1 MLFITAIVTAQ
12 NTRGKAND
20 AGRIVLN
27 TFIEDLEGVPA
38 GALKMLKTKITQMA
52 SKNGMGGSESFPR
65 FVMSAD
71 IDILTQDIT
80 PTAPP
85 KTALTLG
92 VTLYIGDGIEG
103 TVFATEYIELK
114 GIGNNETKAYIQS
127 FRALSPRNKKF
138 NEFIETGKKKIIE
151 YYNSRCDFIL
161 KEANTLADQKDFDK
175 SITKL
180 IEVPEVCKDCYDKAM
195 DLSTSIFKRKMENE
209 CQENMSKSNS
219 LIAQDKWEEAAN
231 PIAGYTPDMAC
242 YPDVKSLFTKIGNHK
257 CSVSLGK
264 AKGAWAK
271 RDSKSAA
278 SALSE
283 ISFDSN
289 CYQEGVKLFKS
300 ISSALD
306 AKAKQ
311 EWDLKYEKYNR
322 DQTIKEVVAESQML
336 DADSRRRV
344 NETIAETNRLDANS
358 QRGINE
364 TIAETNRL
372 DANSQRGINVLNS
385 ETQRKINSLDA
396 ESRRK
401 VQEEMVNVEKRRIE
415 AFRQIGVAAAENQPR
430 IKYKLLKN

>member
-1 MLFITAIVTAQ
+1 MKNILFLLLFITVTVTAQ

-127 FRALSPRNKKF
+127 FRSLSPRNKKF

-195 DLSTSIFKRKMENE
+195 DLSSTIFKRKMENE

-242 YPDVKSLFTKIGNHK
+242 YPDVKSLLTKIGDHK

-271 RDSKSAA
+271 RDSKSSA

-283 ISFDSN
+283 ISFDSS
-289 CYQEGVKLFKS
+289 CYQEGMKLFKS

-306 AKAKQ
+306 AKSKQ

-322 DQTIKEVVAESQML
+322 DQTIKEVVAE
-336 DADSRRRV
+336 
-344 NETIAETNRLDANS
+344 TNRLDANS

-364 TIAETNRL
+364 
-372 DANSQRGINVLNS
+372 LNS

>member
-1 MLFITAIVTAQ
+1 MLFITASVSAQ

-195 DLSTSIFKRKMENE
+195 DLSSTIFKRKMENE

-242 YPDVKSLFTKIGNHK
+242 YPDVKSLLTKIGDHK

-271 RDSKSAA
+271 RDSKSSA

-283 ISFDSN
+283 ISFDSS
-289 CYQEGVKLFKS
+289 CYQEGMKLFKS

-306 AKAKQ
+306 AKSKQ

-322 DQTIKEVVAESQML
+322 DQTIKEVVAE
-336 DADSRRRV
+336 
-344 NETIAETNRLDANS
+344 TNRLDANS

-364 TIAETNRL
+364 
-372 DANSQRGINVLNS
+372 LNS

>member
-1 MLFITAIVTAQ
+1 MKNILFLLLFLTASVTAQ

-52 SKNGMGGSESFPR
+52 AKNGMGGSESFPR

-161 KEANTLADQKDFDK
+161 KEANTLADQKDFDE
-175 SITKL
+175 SISKL
-180 IEVPEVCKDCYDKAM
+180 VEVPEVCKDCYDKAM
-195 DLSTSIFKRKMENE
+195 DLSTTIFKRKMENE

-231 PIAGYTPDMAC
+231 PIVGYTPDMAC

-264 AKGAWAK
+264 AKGAWSK

-283 ISFDSN
+283 ISFDSS

-322 DQTIKEVVAESQML
+322 DQTMKEIV
-336 DADSRRRV
+336 
-344 NETIAETNRLDANS
+344 AETNRLDANS

-364 TIAETNRL
+364 
-372 DANSQRGINVLNS
+372 LNS

>member
-1 MLFITAIVTAQ
+1 MLFLTASVTAQ

-52 SKNGMGGSESFPR
+52 AKNGMGGSESFPR

-161 KEANTLADQKDFDK
+161 KEANTLADQKDFDE
-175 SITKL
+175 SISKL
-180 IEVPEVCKDCYDKAM
+180 VEVPEVCKDCYDKAM
-195 DLSTSIFKRKMENE
+195 DLSTTIFKRKMENE

-231 PIAGYTPDMAC
+231 PIVGYTPDMAC

-264 AKGAWAK
+264 AKGAWSK

-283 ISFDSN
+283 ISFDSS

-322 DQTIKEVVAESQML
+322 DQTMKEIVAETNRLDANSQRAIKEIV
-336 DADSRRRV
+336 
-344 NETIAETNRLDANS
+344 AETNRLDANS

-364 TIAETNRL
+364 
-372 DANSQRGINVLNS
+372 LNS

>member
-1 MLFITAIVTAQ
+1 MKNILFLLLFITATVTAQ

-52 SKNGMGGSESFPR
+52 AKNGMGGSESFPR

-161 KEANTLADQKDFDK
+161 KEANTLADQKDFDE
-175 SITKL
+175 SISKL
-180 IEVPEVCKDCYDKAM
+180 VEVPEVCKDCYDKAM
-195 DLSTSIFKRKMENE
+195 DLSTTIFKRKMENE

-231 PIAGYTPDMAC
+231 PIVGYTPDMAC

-264 AKGAWAK
+264 AKGAWSK

-283 ISFDSN
+283 ISFDSS

-322 DQTIKEVVAESQML
+322 DQTMKEIV
-336 DADSRRRV
+336 
-344 NETIAETNRLDANS
+344 AETNRLDANS

-364 TIAETNRL
+364 
-372 DANSQRGINVLNS
+372 LNS

>member
-1 MLFITAIVTAQ
+1 MKNILFLLLFITAIVTAQ

-283 ISFDSN
+283 ISFDSS
-289 CYQEGVKLFKS
+289 CYQEGMKLFKS

-322 DQTIKEVVAESQML
+322 DQTIKEVV
-336 DADSRRRV
+336 
-344 NETIAETNRLDANS
+344 
-358 QRGINE
+358 
-364 TIAETNRL
+364 AETNRL

>member
-1 MLFITAIVTAQ
+1 MLFLTASVTAQ

-52 SKNGMGGSESFPR
+52 AKNGMGGSESFPR

-161 KEANTLADQKDFDK
+161 KEANTLADQKDFDE
-175 SITKL
+175 SISKL
-180 IEVPEVCKDCYDKAM
+180 VEVPEVCKDCYDKAM
-195 DLSTSIFKRKMENE
+195 DLSTTIFKRKMENE

-231 PIAGYTPDMAC
+231 PIVGYTPDMDC

-264 AKGAWAK
+264 AKGAWSK

-283 ISFDSN
+283 ISFDSS

-322 DQTIKEVVAESQML
+322 DQTMKEIVAETNRLDANSQRAIKEIV
-336 DADSRRRV
+336 
-344 NETIAETNRLDANS
+344 AETNRLDANS

-364 TIAETNRL
+364 
-372 DANSQRGINVLNS
+372 LNS

>member
-1 MLFITAIVTAQ
+1 MKNILFLLLFITATVTAQ

-195 DLSTSIFKRKMENE
+195 NLSTTIFKRKMENE

-283 ISFDSN
+283 ISFDSS
-289 CYQEGVKLFKS
+289 CYQEGMKLFKS

-322 DQTIKEVVAESQML
+322 DQTIKEVVAE
-336 DADSRRRV
+336 
-344 NETIAETNRLDANS
+344 TNRLDANS

-364 TIAETNRL
+364 
-372 DANSQRGINVLNS
+372 LNS

>member
-1 MLFITAIVTAQ
+1 MKNILFLLLFITASVSAQ

-52 SKNGMGGSESFPR
+52 AKNGMGGSESFPR

-85 KTALTLG
+85 KTALTIG

-103 TVFATEYIELK
+103 TVFASEYIELK
-114 GIGNNETKAYIQS
+114 GIANNETKAFIQS
-127 FRALSPRNKKF
+127 FRAISPRNKKF

-161 KEANTLADQKDFDK
+161 KEANTLADQKDFDN
-175 SITKL
+175 SISKL
-180 IEVPEVCKDCYDKAM
+180 VEIPEVCKECYDKAM
-195 DLSTSIFKRKMENE
+195 DLSSTIFKRKMENE

-231 PIAGYTPDMAC
+231 PIAVYTPDMAC

-271 RDSKSAA
+271 RDPKGAA
-278 SALSE
+278 AALSE
-283 ISFDSN
+283 VSYDSS
-289 CYQEGVKLFKS
+289 CYGEAIKLFKS
-300 ISSALD
+300 ISSAID
-306 AKAKQ
+306 AEAKRALELQ
-311 EWDLKYEKYNR
+311 YEKYNR
-322 DQTIKEVVAESQML
+322 DQTIKEIINESRMSDASSKRNINETISETNRLNSNSNRKINELDANTQRRINAL
-336 DADSRRRV
+336 DADSQRRV
-344 NETIAETNRLDANS
+344 KE
-358 QRGINE
+358 G
-364 TIAETNRL
+364 
-372 DANSQRGINVLNS
+372 
-385 ETQRKINSLDA
+385 
-396 ESRRK
+396 
-401 VQEEMVNVEKRRIE
+401 MVEVEKLRIKAMQE
-415 AFRQIGVAAAENQPR
+415 VGVAAAENQPKV
-430 IKYKLLKN
+430 KYKLLKN

>member
-1 MLFITAIVTAQ
+1 MKNILFLLLFITATVTAQ

-195 DLSTSIFKRKMENE
+195 DLSSTIFKRKMENE

-271 RDSKSAA
+271 RDSKSSA

-283 ISFDSN
+283 ISFDSS
-289 CYQEGVKLFKS
+289 CYQEGMKLFKS

-322 DQTIKEVVAESQML
+322 DQTIKEVVAE
-336 DADSRRRV
+336 
-344 NETIAETNRLDANS
+344 TNRLDANS

-364 TIAETNRL
+364 
-372 DANSQRGINVLNS
+372 LNS

>member
-1 MLFITAIVTAQ
+1 MLFITVTVTAQ

-195 DLSTSIFKRKMENE
+195 DLSSTIFKRKMENE

-242 YPDVKSLFTKIGNHK
+242 YPDVKSLFTKIGDHK

-271 RDSKSAA
+271 RDSKSSA

-283 ISFDSN
+283 ISFDSS
-289 CYQEGVKLFKS
+289 CYQEGMKLFKS

-306 AKAKQ
+306 AKSKQ

-322 DQTIKEVVAESQML
+322 DQTIKEVVAE
-336 DADSRRRV
+336 
-344 NETIAETNRLDANS
+344 TNRLDANS

-364 TIAETNRL
+364 
-372 DANSQRGINVLNS
+372 LNS

>member
-1 MLFITAIVTAQ
+1 MKNILFLLILLTVSVSAQ

-161 KEANTLADQKDFDK
+161 KEANTLADQKDFDE
-175 SITKL
+175 SISKL
-180 IEVPEVCKDCYDKAM
+180 VEVPEVCKDCYDKAM

-231 PIAGYTPDMAC
+231 PISGYTPDMAC
-242 YPDVKSLFTKIGNHK
+242 FPEVKSLLTKIGNHK

-271 RDSKSAA
+271 RDSKTAA

-283 ISFDSN
+283 ISFDSS

-322 DQTIKEVVAESQML
+322 DQVIKEVVAESQML
-336 DADSRRRV
+336 DADSRRRI
-344 NETIAETNRLDANS
+344 NETISETNRLDANS

-364 TIAETNRL
+364 
-372 DANSQRGINVLNS
+372 LNS

-415 AFRQIGVAAAENQPR
+415 AFRQIGVAEAENQPR
-430 IKYKLLKN
+430 IKYKLIKN

>member
-1 MLFITAIVTAQ
+1 MKNILFLLLFITATVTAQ

-161 KEANTLADQKDFDK
+161 KEANTLADQKDFDN
-175 SITKL
+175 SISKL
-180 IEVPEVCKDCYDKAM
+180 VEIPEVCKECYDKAM
-195 DLSTSIFKRKMENE
+195 DLSSTIFKRKMENE

-242 YPDVKSLFTKIGNHK
+242 YPDVKSLFTKIGDHK

-271 RDSKSAA
+271 RDSKSSA

-283 ISFDSN
+283 ISFDSS
-289 CYQEGVKLFKS
+289 CYQEGMKLFKS

-322 DQTIKEVVAESQML
+322 DQTIKEVVAE
-336 DADSRRRV
+336 
-344 NETIAETNRLDANS
+344 TNRLDANS

-364 TIAETNRL
+364 
-372 DANSQRGINVLNS
+372 LNS

>member
-1 MLFITAIVTAQ
+1 MKNILFLLLFITVTVTAQ

-127 FRALSPRNKKF
+127 FRSLSPRNKKF

-195 DLSTSIFKRKMENE
+195 DLSSTIFKRKMENE

-242 YPDVKSLFTKIGNHK
+242 YPDVKSLFTKIGDHK

-271 RDSKSAA
+271 RDSKSSA

-283 ISFDSN
+283 ISFDSS
-289 CYQEGVKLFKS
+289 CYQEGMKLFKS

-322 DQTIKEVVAESQML
+322 DQTIKEVVAE
-336 DADSRRRV
+336 
-344 NETIAETNRLDANS
+344 TNRLDANS

-364 TIAETNRL
+364 
-372 DANSQRGINVLNS
+372 LNS

>member
-1 MLFITAIVTAQ
+1 MLFITATVTAQ

-195 DLSTSIFKRKMENE
+195 DLSTTIFKRKMENE

-271 RDSKSAA
+271 RDSKSSA

-283 ISFDSN
+283 ISFDSS
-289 CYQEGVKLFKS
+289 CYQEGMKLFKS

-322 DQTIKEVVAESQML
+322 DQTIKEVVAE
-336 DADSRRRV
+336 
-344 NETIAETNRLDANS
+344 TNRLDANS

-364 TIAETNRL
+364 
-372 DANSQRGINVLNS
+372 LNS

>member
-1 MLFITAIVTAQ
+1 MKNILFLLLFITATVTAQ

-195 DLSTSIFKRKMENE
+195 DLSSTIFKRKMENE

-242 YPDVKSLFTKIGNHK
+242 YPDVKSLLTKIGDHK

-271 RDSKSAA
+271 RDSKSSA

-283 ISFDSN
+283 ISFDSS
-289 CYQEGVKLFKS
+289 CYQEGMKLFKS

-306 AKAKQ
+306 AKSKQ

-322 DQTIKEVVAESQML
+322 DQTIKEVVAE
-336 DADSRRRV
+336 
-344 NETIAETNRLDANS
+344 TNRLDANS

-364 TIAETNRL
+364 
-372 DANSQRGINVLNS
+372 LNS

>member
-1 MLFITAIVTAQ
+1 MKNILFLLLFITATVTAQ

-195 DLSTSIFKRKMENE
+195 DLSSTIFKRKMENE

-242 YPDVKSLFTKIGNHK
+242 YPDVKSLFTKIGDHK

-271 RDSKSAA
+271 RDSKSSA

-283 ISFDSN
+283 ISFDSS
-289 CYQEGVKLFKS
+289 CYQEGMKLFKS

-322 DQTIKEVVAESQML
+322 DQTIKEVVAE
-336 DADSRRRV
+336 
-344 NETIAETNRLDANS
+344 TNRLDANS

-364 TIAETNRL
+364 
-372 DANSQRGINVLNS
+372 LNS

>member
-1 MLFITAIVTAQ
+1 LEVNNMKNILFLLLFITAIVTAQ

-195 DLSTSIFKRKMENE
+195 DLSTTIFKRKMENE

-231 PIAGYTPDMAC
+231 PIAGYTPDMEC

-283 ISFDSN
+283 ISFDSS
-289 CYQEGVKLFKS
+289 CYQEGMKLFKS

-322 DQTIKEVVAESQML
+322 DQTIKEVVAE
-336 DADSRRRV
+336 
-344 NETIAETNRLDANS
+344 TNRLDANS

-364 TIAETNRL
+364 
-372 DANSQRGINVLNS
+372 LNS

>member
-195 DLSTSIFKRKMENE
+195 DLSTTIFKRKMENE

-283 ISFDSN
+283 ISFDSS
-289 CYQEGVKLFKS
+289 CYQEGMKLFKS

-364 TIAETNRL
+364 
-372 DANSQRGINVLNS
+372 LNS

>member
-1 MLFITAIVTAQ
+1 MKNILFLFLFITATVTAQ

-52 SKNGMGGSESFPR
+52 SKNGMGGNESFPR

-283 ISFDSN
+283 ISFDSS
-289 CYQEGVKLFKS
+289 CYQEGMKLFKS

-322 DQTIKEVVAESQML
+322 DQTIKEVVAE
-336 DADSRRRV
+336 
-344 NETIAETNRLDANS
+344 TNRLDANS

-364 TIAETNRL
+364 
-372 DANSQRGINVLNS
+372 LNS

>member
-1 MLFITAIVTAQ
+1 MLFITATVTAQ

-195 DLSTSIFKRKMENE
+195 DLSSTIFKRKMENE

-271 RDSKSAA
+271 RDSKSSA

-283 ISFDSN
+283 ISFDSS
-289 CYQEGVKLFKS
+289 CYQEGMKLFKS

-322 DQTIKEVVAESQML
+322 DQTIKEVVAE
-336 DADSRRRV
+336 
-344 NETIAETNRLDANS
+344 TNRLDANS

-364 TIAETNRL
+364 
-372 DANSQRGINVLNS
+372 LNS